1 LKGAAPASRDQL
13 WLEDPAIKFLVY
25 YHSPEQG
32 DYLQQVVSSSDA
44 GMVLAAGHLQE
55 LPARG
60 ENRAQ
65 VILLEYQE
73 GNPELDRWIEQTA
86 ADPGSPAIFLYFP
99 QISATSLL
107 KVLRLG
113 PRECFTYPI
122 KEEEFQQAVT
132 RVLSR
137 AAGKPEPTMVPRIV
151 SFLGCKGGA
160 GTTFLAANAAAL
172 LAQERQG
179 QVLLLDLDLQYGQLV
194 HFFDARPS
202 QTLSD
207 AVRHFAELD
216 VNYLKSI
223 LYSHNKQLQILPAPA
238 RLEEGEG
245 VTPEH
250 VEQILANAKKLPGF
264 GWILIDAGH
273 QFGEVTLKAVEL
285 SDELV
290 LVAAPSIAALSNA
303 KKLLE
308 LLHLLG
314 LERLTTRLWLNAWQK
329 DEDLSLEEVATF
341 LGRQVSGTVRYDH
354 RQVARS
360 INEGRPLAETA
371 PRHAV
376 CQDLKTMVAMLKGE
390 EPAANNHGLGWSWLK
405 RLGGR
410 S

>member
-1 LKGAAPASRDQL
+1 M
-13 WLEDPAIKFLVY
+13 EDSAINFLVY
-25 YHSPEQG
+25 YHSPEHG
-32 DYLQQVVSSSDA
+32 DYLKQVVSSSGSGLLVDA
-44 GMVLAAGHLQE
+44 GDFKD

-60 ENRAQ
+60 ENGAQ
-65 VILLEYQE
+65 VIFLEYQE
-73 GNPELDRWIEQTA
+73 NNPELDRWIEETA
-86 ADPGSPAIFLYFP
+86 TDPNSPAIFLYFP
-99 QISATSLL
+99 QISTTSLL
-107 KVLRLG
+107 KALRLG

-137 AAGKPEPTMVPRIV
+137 AAGKPGPTRVPRIV

-172 LAQERQG
+172 LAQEHQG
-179 QVLLLDLDLQYGQLV
+179 QVLLMDLDLQYGQLV
-194 HFFDARPS
+194 HFFDVRPS

-207 AVRHFAELD
+207 AVSHFAELD

-223 LYSHNKQLQILPAPA
+223 LYPYNKHLQILPGPA
-238 RLEEGEG
+238 RLEEGEA

-273 QFGEVTLKAVEL
+273 QLGEVTLKAVEL

-290 LVAAPSIAALSNA
+290 LVAAPTIAALSNA
-303 KKLLE
+303 RKLLE

-329 DEDLSLEEVATF
+329 TEDLSLERVATF

-354 RQVARS
+354 RQVDRS

-371 PRHAV
+371 PHYV
-376 CQDLKTMVAMLKGE
+376 LCQDLKTMVATLKGE

>member
-1 LKGAAPASRDQL
+1 M
-13 WLEDPAIKFLVY
+13 EDSAINFLVY
-25 YHSPEQG
+25 YHSPENG
-32 DYLQQVVSSSDA
+32 DYLKQVVSSSGSGLLVDA
-44 GMVLAAGHLQE
+44 VYFKD

-60 ENRAQ
+60 ENGAE

-73 GNPELDRWIEQTA
+73 NNPELDRWIEETA
-86 ADPGSPAIFLYFP
+86 ADPNSPAIFLYFP
-99 QISATSLL
+99 QISTTSLL
-107 KVLRLG
+107 KALRLG
-113 PRECFTYPI
+113 PRECFSYPI

-137 AAGKPEPTMVPRIV
+137 AAGKPGPTRVPRIV
-151 SFLGCKGGA
+151 CFLGCKGGA

-179 QVLLLDLDLQYGQLV
+179 QVLLMDLDLQFSQLV
-194 HFFDARPS
+194 YFFDVKPS
-202 QTLSD
+202 QTLGD
-207 AVRHFAELD
+207 AVSHFAELD

-223 LYSHNKQLQILPAPA
+223 LYHYNKQLQILPAPA
-238 RLEEGEG
+238 RLEEGEN

-250 VEQILANAKKLPGF
+250 VEKILATAKKLPGF

-303 KKLLE
+303 RKLLE

-314 LERLTTRLWLNAWQK
+314 LERLPTRLWLNAWQK

-376 CQDLKTMVAMLKGE
+376 CQDLKTMVAKLKGE
-390 EPAANNHGLGWSWLK
+390 EPAANNNGLGWSWLK

-410 S
+410 R

>member
-1 LKGAAPASRDQL
+1 
-13 WLEDPAIKFLVY
+13 LEDSAINFQVY

-32 DYLQQVVSSSDA
+32 DYLKQVVSSSGSGLLVTA
-44 GMVLAAGHLQE
+44 GDFKDW
-55 LPARG
+55 PAR
-60 ENRAQ
+60 EESSAD

-73 GNPELDRWIEQTA
+73 NNPELDRWIEETA
-86 ADPGSPAIFLYFP
+86 GAPNSPAIFLYFP
-99 QISATSLL
+99 QISTTSLL
-107 KVLRLG
+107 KALRLG

-137 AAGKPEPTMVPRIV
+137 VAAKPGPTRVPRIV

-160 GTTFLAANAAAL
+160 GTTFLVANAAAL
-172 LAQERQG
+172 LAQERRG
-179 QVLLLDLDLQYGQLV
+179 QVLLMDLDLQFSQLV
-194 HFFDARPS
+194 YFFDVKPS
-202 QTLSD
+202 QTLGD
-207 AVRHFAELD
+207 AVSHFAELD
-216 VNYLKSI
+216 VNFLKSI
-223 LYSHNKQLQILPAPA
+223 LYPYNKQLQILPAPA
-238 RLEEGEG
+238 RLEEGEN

-250 VEQILANAKKLPGF
+250 VEKILANAKKLPGF

-273 QFGEVTLKAVEL
+273 QFDEVTLKAVEL

-303 KKLLE
+303 RKLLE

-376 CQDLKTMVAMLKGE
+376 CQDLKTMVAALKGE

-405 RLGGR
+405 RWGGR

>member
-1 LKGAAPASRDQL
+1 M
-13 WLEDPAIKFLVY
+13 EDSAINFQVY
-25 YHSPEQG
+25 YHSPEHG
-32 DYLQQVVSSSDA
+32 DYLKQVVSSSGSGLLVDA
-44 GMVLAAGHLQE
+44 GDFKD
-55 LPARG
+55 LPSRS
-60 ENRAQ
+60 ENGAQ

-73 GNPELDRWIEQTA
+73 NNPELDRWIEETT
-86 ADPGSPAIFLYFP
+86 ADPNSPAIFLYFP
-99 QISATSLL
+99 QISTTSLL
-107 KVLRLG
+107 KALRLG

-132 RVLSR
+132 RILSR
-137 AAGKPEPTMVPRIV
+137 AADKPGPTRVPRIV

-160 GTTFLAANAAAL
+160 GTTFLAANAAVL
-172 LAQERQG
+172 LAQERRG
-179 QVLLLDLDLQYGQLV
+179 QVLLMDLDLQYGQLV
-194 HFFDARPS
+194 HFFDVRPS
-202 QTLSD
+202 QTLSN
-207 AVRHFAELD
+207 AVSHFAELD

-223 LYSHNKQLQILPAPA
+223 LYPYNKQLQILPAPA

-250 VEQILANAKKLPGF
+250 VEKILANAKKLPGF

-273 QFGEVTLKAVEL
+273 RFGEVTLKAVEL

-290 LVAAPSIAALSNA
+290 LVAPPSIAALSNA
-303 KKLLE
+303 RKLLE
-308 LLHLLG
+308 LLQLLG

-329 DEDLSLEEVATF
+329 TEDLSLEEVATF

-376 CQDLKTMVAMLKGE
+376 CQDLKTLVATLKGE
-390 EPAANNHGLGWSWLK
+390 EPAANNNGLGWSWLK